1 MTTTTENS
9 IKHDEKLNKENKKA
23 IMTAIKNIV
32 KRERLKQR
40 EIAEI
45 LNIKQPRVS
54 DLLSLKYE
62 RFSLD
67 ILISYLEHF
76 GCKIS
81 FQFVEN
87 ERGKPIKIN
96 VLKTKPSYRS
106 LYS

>member
-1 MTTTTENS
+1 MTINNDTI
-9 IKHDEKLNKENKKA
+9 IKQDEKLNKENKKA

-32 KRERLKQR
+32 GKERLKQR
-40 EIAEI
+40 EIADI

-54 DLLSLKYE
+54 DLLSLKHE

-81 FQFVEN
+81 FQFVES